1 MTPTNNEATE
11 PHESSNTSKPEK
23 ETGENS
29 GDVTP
34 TNEESI
40 ESNSAN
46 IFSGSGKVSSDDHL

>member
-29 GDVTP
+29 GGVTP
-34 TNEESI
+34 TNKETV
-40 ESNSAN
+40 ESNESN
-46 IFSGSGKVSSDDHL
+46 IFSGGGKVSSDDHL